1 MGRIQQF
8 STTPSGGQKQ
18 SRFKMKNFCLL
29 LAILLAVT
37 PFTSAL
43 KQKYEDSDMDGINDA
58 EDDDDDNDGIPD
70 DVEDQDGDGLINSED
85 DDDDDDGIDDD
96 EDTDDDGDGKDDL

>member
-1 MGRIQQF
+1 MG

-18 SRFKMKNFCLL
+18 SRFKMRNFCLL

-58 EDDDDDNDGIPD
+58 EGDDDDNDGILD
-70 DVEDQDGDGLINSED
+70 DDDNDDDGDGLINSED

>member
-1 MGRIQQF
+1 MG

-18 SRFKMKNFCLL
+18 SRFKMRNFCLL

-58 EDDDDDNDGIPD
+58 EDDDDDDDGDGIPD
-70 DVEDQDGDGLINSED
+70 EFEDQDGDGLINSED